1 MAPKQ
6 DPKPKFQEGKIRYRK
21 ALSSQLFGGSSHSA
35 AQRKQA
41 LPPHNGACTQQDVY
55 RKAVLAEQ
63 C

>member
-21 ALSSQLFGGSSHSA
+21 ALTESSVSSHSA
-35 AQRKQA
+35 AQRKRA
-41 LPPHNGACTQQDVY
+41 LPPHNGACTLQDVY